1 MSKTRVLIAMGCCLC
16 ALATPSSAQGLKQ
29 PGLYEIS
36 ATMTWQKS
44 PMPAGITLPAGM
56 KSPFGPTTT
65 TTQVCYTQAWI
76 DKYGP
81 TSSSNRDCQVTNVV
95 TRLNSS
101 TADLVCTGK
110 MSGTGTVESSWTDS
124 SHIRSKQHFAG
135 TMAAGA
141 NTLPIEWTMDI
152 TSNYKGADCGSVK
165 PLPLPAK

>member
-16 ALATPSSAQGLKQ
+16 ALATFSRAQGPKL
-29 PGLYEIS
+29 PGLYEITS
-36 ATMTWQKS
+36 TMTWDKS

-81 TSSSNRDCQVTNVV
+81 TSSPNRDCQVTNVV
-95 TRLNSS
+95 TGLNSS

-110 MSGTGTVESSWTDS
+110 MTGKGTVASSWTDS
-124 SHIRSKQHFAG
+124 NHIRSKMHFAG
-135 TMAAGA
+135 VMGAGSSA
-141 NTLPIEWTMDI
+141 MPVEWTMDL
-152 TSNYKGADCGSVK
+152 TSVYKGADCGSVK